1 MNKSRYN
8 TADYLMS
15 SLRVISNCKFVFCLT
30 SPYLDGHYAFAE
42 DLDVQRIP
50 GHHQLPSDV
59 ADLAIRLDPFSLNL
73 HDVLVGLVTNP
84 AEQCEKYNI
93 DFIAFPGAI
102 TLTLHT
108 AYFHSNIPLTR
119 EIGLTLLTAYFYL
132 NYTIDT
138 RY

>member
-1 MNKSRYN
+1 M
-8 TADYLMS
+8 
-15 SLRVISNCKFVFCLT
+15 FCLT

-42 DLDVQRIP
+42 DLDVQGIP

-59 ADLAIRLDPFSLNL
+59 ADLTICLDPFSLDL
-73 HDVLVGLVTNP
+73 HDILVGLVTNP
-84 AEQCEKYNI
+84 AVQGEKYNI
-93 DFIAFPGAI
+93 DFIAISEAFDTRNQAYFA
-102 TLTLHT
+102 T